1 MRFIEILN
9 KIQIPVTNEEQCVLE
24 RIQNKGTVSKNDL
37 TEREQYLANQLVN
50 KSIIIRKKHHGNII
64 YKKSS
69 STSY

>member
-24 RIQNKGTVSKNDL
+24 RIQNDGKVSKRDL

-50 KSIIIRKKHHGNII
+50 KSIIVRKKHNGNII

-69 STSY
+69 PTSY